1 MIKEKIV
8 VILFFI
14 IVSSVLL
21 DIFLV
26 LNPSI
31 KLFSSTKKMKVV
43 TNDETLKTN
52 NTHSYRQ
59 IPLSINGWG
68 SDIFHDRS
76 NIYNNWFELTGITQF
91 EGKYKAIVNGE
102 ILSEMDR
109 VRGFTVIK
117 INDSK
122 VVLKRNE
129 YIVTLKLEE

>member
-21 DIFLV
+21 DVFLV

-52 NTHSYRQ
+52 NTHSYREHRKSNQ
-59 IPLSINGWG
+59 LSPGYQ
-68 SDIFHDRS
+68 DRDD
-76 NIYNNWFELTGITQF
+76 
-91 EGKYKAIVNGE
+91 
-102 ILSEMDR
+102 LSSQM
-109 VRGFTVIK
+109 
-117 INDSK
+117 
-122 VVLKRNE
+122 L
-129 YIVTLKLEE
+129 